1 MQKMNLLGVGPQI
14 VRRILPWLAITIIAS
29 IIWKETFLFFS
40 DEDKVLL
47 YIGLTLVI
55 LGAIMYFSTVP
66 ALLKGIR
73 ETKLVTKGTF
83 YLCCNPLYAA
93 IILFIFPGTA
103 FLMNSWLVLT
113 SSIVGY
119 IAFRMKIKGE
129 EAVLEENFGQEY
141 KAYRETTPQFF
152 PFPLKKL
159 LR

>member
-14 VRRILPWLAITIIAS
+14 VRMILPWLAITIILS
-29 IIWKETFLFFS
+29 IIWKKTFQFFP
-40 DEDKVLL
+40 DVHNVLL
-47 YIGLTLVI
+47 YAGITLVI
-55 LGAIMYFSTVP
+55 LGAILYFASIP
-66 ALLKGIR
+66 ALLKGVR

-103 FLMNSWLVLT
+103 LLMNSWLVLT

-152 PFPLKKL
+152 PVPLKKIFS
-159 LR
+159 

>member
-1 MQKMNLLGVGPQI
+1 MQKMNFLGVGPQI
-14 VRRILPWLAITIIAS
+14 VRIALSWMAITIILS
-29 IIWKETFLFFS
+29 IIWKATFQFFPDVHNILF
-40 DEDKVLL
+40 
-47 YIGLTLVI
+47 YIGLTLVV
-55 LGAIMYFSTVP
+55 LGAIMYFSTIP
-66 ALLKGIR
+66 ALMKGIR
-73 ETKLVTKGTF
+73 ETNLVTKGTF

-152 PFPLKKL
+152 PLPLKKIFS
-159 LR
+159 